1 MEDCK
6 PITTPINQKD
16 KFCKEDGA
24 EKIDERLYRSLIGC
38 LVYLTATRP
47 NIVHSFHGYS
57 DSDWAG
63 CLDDMRSTSD
73 YCFIFGFGA
82 FSWCSKKQDVVAQS
96 TAKTEYVAAAS
107 AVNYALWVRKLLA
120 DLYMEQK
127 KSTEI
132 FVDYQAAIS
141 IANNPVFHGKTKHF
155 KIKLY
160 FLREVQKNG
169 ELTWKPA
176 KLPQRMVTWIRHVG
190 VSEELFL
197 QKDLEI
203 TFGKVMVTRIR
214 TKLIRQKEYKATG
227 KRALRSQL
235 DYQQLGLPWMTKDS
249 SLVEESVQ
257 AASNSFA
264 KDIGDIRSMLMEVM
278 GRTAMPAVIKSD
290 PTMEVTPAMIHRHKP
305 EIGRFCSENPEAWI
319 FQVERYFVFYKT
331 SESEQLTIASFYLD
345 GEALE
350 WYRWLF
356 RNKQLVDWD
365 HFAAK
370 DRIRFRQKRLES
382 VEGRLAK
389 LRQTTTVSE
398 FQKRFETLANETG
411 DMTDA
416 RMVRIFISGL
426 PEDIKNSVLVHRPK
440 TYEETLDLAHIH
452 EHRIQAEKGPARP
465 AFARTTSILPTP
477 NLAPLN
483 QNTSTSLTTN
493 ATASQTSN
501 RPLIKRLSHIEVQSR
516 RERGLCFYCEEKFVP
531 GHKCKTPSQLLLLTN
546 EPDID
551 PKLSEPV
558 ASDDFIAEEL
568 QCLELQE
575 PSSISY
581 HALTGGIS
589 PSTLRFT
596 GQVNGTPVQVL
607 VDGGSTHN
615 FIQPRAAKHLQLP
628 IESVPIFSVMVGSG
642 QRLPSNAVARQ
653 TNMVIQ
659 GHTLVEDLYILPFHG
674 SDIVLGVAWM
684 ATLGPVI
691 TNYAT
696 REFGFTLNG
705 LRTTWK
711 GDCPTDTQVIQLHS
725 LRRMAA
731 TDAISSFFRL
741 EMVTEEV
748 PDTREAAVELVALLS
763 KFEDVFQRPT
773 SLPPSRD
780 QDHQIHLAPGAQPV
794 NVKPYRYPHF
804 QKQVMEQ
811 LVADMLREGLIQPST
826 SPFSSPVLLVRK
838 KDGTWR
844 FCVDY
849 RALNAITVRDRFP
862 IPTIDELFDEL
873 HGAHYFSKLDLLS
886 GYHQIRVR
894 PEDVAKTAF
903 RTHDGHYEFL
913 VMPFGL
919 TNAPSTFQATM
930 NEVFRPH
937 LRRFVLVFFDD
948 ILVYNPSWVAHL
960 EHLAVVLHLLC
971 QHHLVAKR
979 SKCLFGQTSVDYL
992 GHIISA
998 QGLSVDPAK
1007 IHAIQQW
1014 PPPHSIKEIRS
1025 FLGLA
1030 GYYRRFI
1037 HHYAAVAGPLSDLL
1051 RKDSF
1056 RWGEK
1061 EQQAFDT
1068 LKDKLGSTP
1077 VLTLPDFSQEF
1088 QVETDASGQGIG
1100 AILSQRGHPIA
1111 YFSQKLSPRMQAA
1124 STYHRKMFAITQAVI
1139 NGDNIFWDANLPSL
1153 RISNL

>member
-1 MEDCK
+1 MVSSFLSKENSNVLAIPSFRVYYGDVPSSVPFIWESQPGTPKHTLSQTSYNLPPLTPPPSYYSNNNTNKK
-6 PITTPINQKD
+6 PTRKNSRSKLFHALIKKLINPKKSHFPSSPSSSSLSSSTSSSWSFSSHSSYSAPTTPSNN
-16 KFCKEDGA
+16 
-24 EKIDERLYRSLIGC
+24 LYR
-38 LVYLTATRP
+38 RP
-47 NIVHSFHGYS
+47 RFCSRGSSFDEEVS
-57 DSDWAG
+57 VKLS
-63 CLDDMRSTSD
+63 M
-73 YCFIFGFGA
+73 
-82 FSWCSKKQDVVAQS
+82 AQ
-96 TAKTEYVAAAS
+96 
-107 AVNYALWVRKLLA
+107 
-120 DLYMEQK
+120 QK
-127 KSTEI
+127 KTLFSI
-132 FVDYQAAIS
+132 LSKSFAIGLS
-141 IANNPVFHGKTKHF
+141 VIRSSMDDQ
-155 KIKLY
+155 KL
-160 FLREVQKNG
+160 K
-169 ELTWKPA
+169 
-176 KLPQRMVTWIRHVG
+176 
-190 VSEELFL
+190 
-197 QKDLEI
+197 
-203 TFGKVMVTRIR
+203 
-214 TKLIRQKEYKATG
+214 
-227 KRALRSQL
+227 
-235 DYQQLGLPWMTKDS
+235 
-249 SLVEESVQ
+249 SLVEESIQ

-264 KDIGDIRSMLMEVM
+264 KDIANIRSMLMEVM
-278 GRTAMPAVIKSD
+278 GRTATPAVINPD
-290 PTMEVTPAMIHRHKP
+290 LTMEVTPATIHRHRP
-305 EIGRFCSENPEAWI
+305 EIGRFC
-319 FQVERYFVFYKT
+319 
-331 SESEQLTIASFYLD
+331 ESEQLTIVSFYLD

-370 DRIRFRQKRLES
+370 VRIRFRQKGLES
-382 VEGRLAK
+382 AEGRLAK
-389 LRQTTTVSE
+389 LHQTTTVSE
-398 FQKRFETLANETG
+398 FQK
-411 DMTDA
+411 
-416 RMVRIFISGL
+416 
-426 PEDIKNSVLVHRPK
+426 RPK

-452 EHRIQAEKGPARP
+452 ERRIQDEKGPARP
-465 AFARTTSILPTP
+465 GFARTTSLLPTP
-477 NLAPLN
+477 NLVPLN
-483 QNTSTSLTTN
+483 QNPSTSLTTN

-501 RPLIKRLSHIEVQSR
+501 RPPIKRISHAEVQSR
-516 RERGLCFYCEEKFVP
+516 RERGLCFYYEEKFVP
-531 GHKCKTPSQLLLLTN
+531 GHKCKTPSQLFLLTN

-551 PKLSEPV
+551 PKLSEPF

-575 PSSISY
+575 HSSISY

-596 GQVNGTPVQVL
+596 GQVNGTPVQVF
-607 VDGGSTHN
+607 VDGGSINN

-628 IESVPIFSVMVGSG
+628 IESVPIFSVMVGG

-653 TNMVIQ
+653 TNLVIQ

-674 SDIVLGVAWM
+674 SDIVLGVAWL

-705 LRTTWK
+705 SRTTWQ

-725 LRRMAA
+725 LRRMPAI
-731 TDAISSFFRL
+731 DAISSFFRL

-748 PDTREAAVELVALLS
+748 PDTRETAVELVALLS

-773 SLPPSRD
+773 GLPPLRD

-862 IPTIDELFDEL
+862 IPTIDELFNEL

-886 GYHQIRVR
+886 EYHQIRVR

-913 VMPFGL
+913 VMPLGL

-937 LRRFVLVFFDD
+937 LHRFVLVFFDD
-948 ILVYNPSWVAHL
+948 ILVYSPSWVAHL
-960 EHLAVVLHLLC
+960 EHLAVVLNLLR

-1014 PPPHSIKEIRS
+1014 PPPYSIKKIRS

-1037 HHYAAVAGPLSDLL
+1037 HHYAALARPLSDLL

-1056 RWGEK
+1056 RCGEK

-1100 AILSQRGHPIA
+1100 AILSQQGHPIA
-1111 YFSQKLSPRMQAA
+1111 YFSQKLCPRM
-1124 STYHRKMFAITQAVI
+1124 
-1139 NGDNIFWDANLPSL
+1139 
-1153 RISNL
+1153 